1 MSLYDDSEFPVEDA
15 VAALHA
21 DELASLARTGTWFTG
36 AERTAIAAEARRARV
51 AEGIQESIGDEA
63 RADAADL
70 TESARELTRTL
81 ALGGIDIDRAFVE
94 RITSNGVSEEQY
106 VEITG
111 VVARAA
117 HLDVFARGI
126 GVPAR
131 ALPTDVDVGEPP
143 RVRPPEAVDEGFHVA
158 SVPEGEAG
166 GETGKSIYH
175 GMPTANILRSLS
187 LVPDEA
193 KRLNRVMDRE
203 YLNIKRI
210 MDWTDTP
217 FEALARP
224 QVELVAAKV
233 SALNQCFY

>member
-1 MSLYDDSEFPVEDA
+1 MSLYDDSDYPVDDRID
-15 VAALHA
+15 ALHA
-21 DELASLARTGTWFTG
+21 DEVASLARTGTWYTG
-36 AERTAIAAEARRARV
+36 SERAALAAEARRARV
-51 AEGIQESIGDEA
+51 GQGTQESVGDEA
-63 RADAADL
+63 RADAAELPDA
-70 TESARELTRTL
+70 ARELARTI
-81 ALGGIDIDRAFVE
+81 ALGGVDVDRAYVE
-94 RITSNGVSEEQY
+94 DITARGVSEEQY

-111 VVARAA
+111 LVARLA

-126 GVPAR
+126 GVPSR
-131 ALPTDVDVGEPP
+131 AIPGETDDTAPP
-143 RVRPPEAVDEGFHVA
+143 RVRPPEAADEGFHVA

-193 KRLNRVMDRE
+193 KGLNRVMDRE

-210 MDWTDTP
+210 MDWRDTP